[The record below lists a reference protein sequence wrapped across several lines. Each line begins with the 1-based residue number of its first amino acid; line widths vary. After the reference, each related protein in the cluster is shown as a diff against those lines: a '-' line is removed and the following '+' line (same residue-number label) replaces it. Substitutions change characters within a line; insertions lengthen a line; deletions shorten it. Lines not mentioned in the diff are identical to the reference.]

1 MYLDFYGF
9 REKPFNL
16 TPDPRFVF
24 LSKNR
29 REAFAHLLY
38 AIDNRT
44 GFIALTGEVG
54 LGKTT
59 VLRSLLC
66 QLDPNHYRTALIFN
80 PCLSPHELLQ
90 NINREF
96 GISAN
101 SSNIGDLLYALN
113 MFLLRQNAEGHT
125 VVLVIDEVQNLERQV
140 LEQIRLISNL
150 ETDKEKLIQI
160 VLSGQ
165 PEFEE
170 ILNKKNM
177 RQLNQRITVRYHLT
191 PMNFEDTVHY
201 IDHRL
206 EVAGGRG
213 GVIFSRAALK
223 KIHSYS
229 RGIPR
234 LINTACDRALLAGYT
249 RDTARIGYRIAA
261 AGISDM
267 KKNVPAYA
275 RKRHLILI
283 PALAMIVALSMVGI
297 FYSWDDF
304 ASRFNVSQ
312 NIGAVENQKKEPADA
327 TGEGFFR
334 AMAVELGNVPE
345 SESNRRAFNKLA
357 VCWNVPPVPE
367 SIYFDDFN
375 KMEIAAHDRGLR
387 VYSFSGSLGS
397 LLRINCPAVLELT
410 LPGITGKRFISL
422 VRMENGQFLVDP
434 QISGTKFLS
443 PGEIE
448 KHWSGQGYL
457 LWKDHLNL
465 LMRMPPGKKGEQ
477 IKRLQRLLE
486 EAGAYSGPFTGAY
499 DGNTLSAVKNFQSFQ
514 GIEQDGILSAQTL
527 ILLYRSSTHF
537 EAPRLD
543 TAGQK

>member
-59 VLRSLLC
+59 VLRSLLS

-80 PCLSPHELLQ
+80 PRLSPNELLQ

-96 GISAN
+96 GISAS
-101 SSNIGDLLYALN
+101 SSNSGDLLYALN
-113 MFLLRQNAEGHT
+113 MFLLQQNAEGRT
-125 VVLVIDEVQNLERQV
+125 VVLVIDEVQNLEREV
-140 LEQIRLISNL
+140 LEEIRLISNL

-170 ILNKKNM
+170 ILNKKEM
-177 RQLNQRITVRYHLT
+177 RQLNQRITVRFHLT
-191 PMNFEDTVHY
+191 PMDFEDTVRY
-201 IDHRL
+201 IGHRL

-213 GVIFSRAALK
+213 GVIFSKAALE
-223 KIHSYS
+223 KIYSYS

-234 LINTACDRALLAGYT
+234 LINTACDRALLAGYA
-249 RDTARIGYRIAA
+249 RDSARITYRIAA
-261 AGISDM
+261 AGIRDM
-267 KKNVPAYA
+267 KKNMHSYA
-275 RKRHLILI
+275 RKQRLILA
-283 PALAMIVALSMVGI
+283 PALAVVAALFTVGI
-297 FYSWDDF
+297 FYSWDNF
-304 ASRFNVSQ
+304 ASRFNASQ
-312 NIGAVENQKKEPADA
+312 NIGIVENQKKEPADA
-327 TGEGFFR
+327 ASQGLSS
-334 AMAVELGNVPE
+334 AMAAELSKVPE
-345 SESNRRAFNKLA
+345 SESNRRAFNNLA
-357 VCWNVPPVPE
+357 VSWNVSPVPE
-367 SIYFDDFN
+367 SIYFDNFN
-375 KMEIAAHDRGLR
+375 KMELVANDRGMR
-387 VYSFSGSLGS
+387 IYSFSGSLAS

-422 VRMENGQFLVDP
+422 MRMENGQFLIDP
-434 QISGTKFLS
+434 QIPGTTFLS
-443 PGEIE
+443 LSDIE

-465 LMRMPPGKKGEQ
+465 LMRMPPEKKEDQ
-477 IKRLQRLLE
+477 IKQLQGLLK
-486 EAGAYSGPFTGAY
+486 EAGTYSGPLTGVY
-499 DGNTLSAVKNFQSFQ
+499 GGNTFSAVKNFQSIQ
-514 GIEQDGILSAQTL
+514 GIEEDGLLNPQTL
-527 ILLYRSSTHF
+527 ILLYRSSGRF

-543 TAGQK
+543 MAGLR